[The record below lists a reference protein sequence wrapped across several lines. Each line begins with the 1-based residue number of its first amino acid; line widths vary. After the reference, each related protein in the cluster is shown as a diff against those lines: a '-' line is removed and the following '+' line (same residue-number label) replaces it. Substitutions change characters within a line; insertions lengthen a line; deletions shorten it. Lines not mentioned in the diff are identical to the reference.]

1 MRKRDGSVGET
12 TGCGTAD
19 IAAKLASLLTF
30 KTVLAV
36 LTISGVVIAFLDIL
50 DRPDGLLPER
60 FPKRPTWL
68 SWLGWSLISISAIGY
83 MLLDYFEVK

>member
-1 MRKRDGSVGET
+1 
-12 TGCGTAD
+12 
-19 IAAKLASLLTF
+19 LAI
-30 KTVLAV
+30 

-50 DRPDGLLPER
+50 DRPDGLLTER
-60 FPKRPTWL
+60 LPKRPTWL